1 MLKEIALRFAPT
13 RLAITPLHL
22 IPTSNL
28 FRLQAFIPEL
38 IAKRRKLS
46 SQRLCDWLQVDN
58 SRYFIKTTE
67 LNSLAAKLRVT
78 LGLRRRSGARDWP
91 IAELRN
97 SHRASR
103 GTSVAPKLLGYSK
116 VRNPFGLVQ
125 EVALVFEDLTE
136 YINGAQWLRQYHAE
150 LPRLIP
156 RLIDC
161 ILELNRLHIHH
172 LDLWLGNFM
181 LTDSVDPEVRVID
194 FENCFLQPTEYLP
207 ETLGY
212 QLGILYEYEL
222 HKHISEADYDQ
233 LTQAAAAS
241 FTKAEYQRFARFY
254 GYYKHHGA
262 GRKKRYLIPRRGQLV
277 TGKMR
282 LS

>member
-1 MLKEIALRFAPT
+1 MLKELALRPG
-13 RLAITPLHL
+13 LNELPITPLQT
-22 IPTSNL
+22 IPASNL
-28 FRLQAFIPEL
+28 LSLQTRIAEL
-38 IAKRRKLS
+38 MTQRRKLTK
-46 SQRLCDWLQVDN
+46 QRLCDWLQVNDA
-58 SRYFIKTTE
+58 RYFVKTSG
-67 LNSLAAKLRVT
+67 LNSVAAKLRVT
-78 LGLRRRSGARDWP
+78 LGLPRRSGAHDWP

-97 SHRASR
+97 SHKANLR
-103 GTSVAPKLLGYSK
+103 TPVAPKLLGYSK
-116 VRNPFGLVQ
+116 VRNAFGLVE
-125 EVALVFEDLTE
+125 EVVLVYEDLTE
-136 YINGAQWLRQYHAE
+136 HINGAQWVKQHHAE

-181 LTDSVDPEVRVID
+181 LTDSADPDVRVID
-194 FENCFLQPTEYLP
+194 FENCFLQTTEYLP

-222 HKHISEADYDQ
+222 HQHISEAEYDQ
-233 LTQAAAAS
+233 LTEAATAS
-241 FTKAEYQRFARFY
+241 FTRAEHQRFKRFY

-262 GRKKRYLIPRRGQLV
+262 GRKERYLIPRSGQLV

-282 LS
+282 RS

>member
-1 MLKEIALRFAPT
+1 MTEQPIIALQTLPAS
-13 RLAITPLHL
+13 HL
-22 IPTSNL
+22 S
-28 FRLQAFIPEL
+28 RLQAFIPEL
-38 IAKRRKLS
+38 IAERRKRTR
-46 SQRLCDWLQVDN
+46 QRFWDWLQIDDA
-58 SRYFIKTTE
+58 RYFIKTTQ
-67 LNSLAAKLRVT
+67 LDSTAAKLRVS

-97 SHRASR
+97 CRKVNLR
-103 GTSVAPKLLGYSK
+103 TQTAPKLLGYSK
-116 VRNPFGLVQ
+116 VRNTIGLVS
-125 EVALVFEDLTE
+125 EVVLIHEDLTE
-136 YINGAQWLRQYHAE
+136 HINGPQWVKRYQPE
-150 LPRLIP
+150 LTRLIP

-181 LTDSVDPEVRVID
+181 LTDSPEPRVRVID
-194 FENCFLQPTEYLP
+194 FENCFLRPTKYLP

-222 HKHISEADYDQ
+222 HKHMNEVEYDR

-241 FTKAEYQRFARFY
+241 LTAVERQRFERFY

-262 GRKKRYLIPRRGQLV
+262 GRKERYLIPKLGQHV
-277 TGKMR
+277 GGKKSLR
-282 LS
+282 